1 MSIETRLDSRSKNNS
16 SIMVRNENDEV
27 VAEIFAVNGSTGL
40 KVITSNG
47 HYVAKHS
54 GWQSN
59 KGNKKA

>member
-27 VAEIFAVNGSTGL
+27 VAEIFAV
-40 KVITSNG
+40 
-47 HYVAKHS
+47 
-54 GWQSN
+54 